1 LAILSS
7 ARANQVSQESTRW
20 RGGVFTQYLLEGLQS
35 GADNDR
41 DGKVTVDELFRFV
54 RDSVDRET
62 NGRQQPVLSGVKYE
76 ELVISE
82 LGG

>member
-1 LAILSS
+1 
-7 ARANQVSQESTRW
+7 
-20 RGGVFTQYLLEGLQS
+20 
-35 GADNDR
+35 
-41 DGKVTVDELFRFV
+41 V

-62 NGRQQPVLSGVKYE
+62 NGRQQPVLSGVNYE